1 MDEKQKNDDKQ
12 QQVEWSFSFEQLGDQ
27 IADFFRGLG
36 VKGEEDVKTSHF
48 SEPIGGA
55 TSARVRLDLAAGETT
70 INTLDPA
77 SDMLL
82 EAEITHIGEIT
93 FAASGETEKVV
104 SLSQSA
110 NAGEWFRHVF
120 AFIGTGQRLRWNVGL
135 TPNIPV
141 DLAVNG
147 GVGRSTFDLSAL
159 KTQAITIN
167 GGAGEVIL
175 TLPAVEGYRAAIN
188 GGVGR
193 SDVTVPA
200 GASVELALRMGTG
213 EINLEVGEGAAVTA
227 TINGGVGALNL
238 RLPAGAAARIEG
250 KAGIGDIAVPAR
262 FARLSGGGEFLSKS
276 GVWQT
281 ADYETAERRI
291 SIRYEGGIGALNVR

>member
-12 QQVEWSFSFEQLGDQ
+12 QQVEWSFSFEQLGEQ

-36 VKGEEDVKTSHF
+36 AKGEEDVKLSNF
-48 SEPIGGA
+48 SEPMGGA

-70 INTLDPA
+70 IDTLDPA
-77 SDMLL
+77 SDLLL
-82 EAEITHIGEIT
+82 EAQITHIGEIK
-93 FAASGETEKVV
+93 FASSGETEKVV

-110 NAGEWFRHVF
+110 DAGEWFRHVF
-120 AFIGTGQRLRWNVGL
+120 AFIGTGQRLRWNVSL
-135 TPNIPV
+135 TPSIPV

-147 GVGRSTFDLSAL
+147 GVGRSVFNLSAL

-175 TLPAVEGYRAAIN
+175 TLPAAQTYRAAVN

-193 SDVTVPA
+193 SDIIVPA
-200 GASVELALRMGTG
+200 DATVEMALRMGTG
-213 EINLEVGEGAAVTA
+213 EINLDIGEGAAVTA

-250 KAGIGDIAVPAR
+250 KAGIGDMSVPAH
-262 FARLSGGGEFLSKS
+262 FVRLSGGGDFLSQS

-291 SIRYEGGIGALNVR
+291 NIRYEGGIGALNVR

>member
-1 MDEKQKNDDKQ
+1 MAEKQKNDDKQ
-12 QQVEWSFSFEQLGDQ
+12 YNVEWSFSFERLGEQ
-27 IADFFRGLG
+27 ISEFVKGLG
-36 VKGEEDVKTSHF
+36 VKGEEDVKISHF
-48 SEPIGGA
+48 SEPIGTA

-70 INTLDPA
+70 VNTFDPT

-82 EAEITHIGEIT
+82 EAEITHIGEIK
-93 FAASGETEKVV
+93 FASSGETEKII

-110 NAGEWFRHVF
+110 DAGEWFRHVF
-120 AFIGTGQRLRWNVGL
+120 AFIGTGQRLRWDVGL

-141 DLAVNG
+141 DLAING
-147 GVGRSTFDLSAL
+147 GVGRSVFNLSAL

-175 TLPAVEGYRAAIN
+175 TLPAVEGYRAAVN
-188 GGVGR
+188 GGVGK
-193 SDVTVPA
+193 SDVTIPA
-200 GASVELALRMGTG
+200 GASVELALRLGTG
-213 EINLEVGEGAAVTA
+213 EINLEIGEGAAVTA

-238 RLPAGAAARIEG
+238 TLPAGAAARIEG
-250 KAGIGDIAVPAR
+250 KAGIGDISVPAH
-262 FARLSGGGEFLSKS
+262 FARVSGGGDFLGKS

-281 ADYETAERRI
+281 ANYETAERRI